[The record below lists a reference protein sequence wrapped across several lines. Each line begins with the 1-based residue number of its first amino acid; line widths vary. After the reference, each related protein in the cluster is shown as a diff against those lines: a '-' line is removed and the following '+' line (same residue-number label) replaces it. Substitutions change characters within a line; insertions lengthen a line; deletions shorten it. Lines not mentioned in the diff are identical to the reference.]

1 MVAVTFRFSNPS
13 TLRLE
18 VEVLT
23 FKLRAVGVVGTAPA
37 IAAQTMRVARERNI
51 AIEVSK
57 AVGEAT
63 RMEVWLVN
71 RFE

>member
-1 MVAVTFRFSNPS
+1 MTFRFSNPS

-51 AIEVSK
+51 AIEVPK